1 MSSDPAALLNN
12 KSKAAIL
19 AIAAVGVA
27 SLQDAIVKGFSGELA
42 ASQVLFFRGLGACP
56 LLLFMLWRDGS
67 WRNMFSGL
75 VRLVVA
81 RSALLASAYLAFI
94 MSIAA
99 MPIATSVSIY
109 FTMPFFVAALAGP
122 ALGERVAGYR
132 WLAIAAA
139 FIGVMIMV
147 QPGTDK
153 FNPAMLLALYSA
165 LGYAGGQM
173 IGRRISG
180 VMSVAV
186 ISNWQN
192 IVYTGT
198 AILLAL
204 IVPYTDIAGSSDK
217 ALAFLTRPWIWP
229 SSTQWALL
237 LLMGTF
243 GALGSLLFVSAY
255 KHAEA
260 NYVAPFEY
268 TALIWATLYGIML
281 FGDWPDSKALLGVM
295 IVISAGLFMLACDAR
310 SKVGVKRSEARST
323 L

>member
-1 MSSDPAALLNN
+1 MTSTASPLLNN
-12 KSKAAIL
+12 KATAAL
-19 AIAAVGVA
+19 FAIAAVGVA
-27 SLQDAIVKGFSGELA
+27 SLQDAIVKGFSDELS

-56 LLLFMLWRDGS
+56 LLFFMLWHDGS
-67 WRNMFSGL
+67 WRTMFSGP
-75 VRLVVA
+75 VKLVVA
-81 RSALLASAYLAFI
+81 RSALLATAYLAFI

-139 FIGVMIMV
+139 FVGVMIMV
-147 QPGTDK
+147 QPGTDR

-165 LGYAGGQM
+165 FGYAGGQM

-198 AILLAL
+198 AIALAG
-204 IVPYTDIAGSSDK
+204 IIPYTDIAGSSDK
-217 ALAFLTRPWIWP
+217 SLAFLARPWIWP
-229 SSTQWALL
+229 DPVQWGML
-237 LLMGTF
+237 LLMGTM
-243 GALGSLLFVSAY
+243 GAVGSLLFVSAY

-281 FGDWPDSKALLGVM
+281 FGDWPDSKALVGVM
-295 IVISAGLFMLACDAR
+295 IVIAAGLFMLACDAKNKADVR
-310 SKVGVKRSEARST
+310 QSEARST
-323 L
+323 P